1 MARIVE
7 LLGLAFFAGFVLLIV
22 IVWALMFLAVTLGG
36 QKAVSCVDDRFAAM
50 SVQVT
55 TDRRGH
61 IEERHALGC
70 TFYSYAP
77 PPQEPQGNARD

>member
-7 LLGLAFFAGFVLLIV
+7 LVGWAFFAGVLLI
-22 IVWALMFLAVTLGG
+22 ALVFLAVTWGG

-55 TDRRGH
+55 TDRRVGH
-61 IEERHALGC
+61 IAERHALGC

-77 PPQEPQGNARD
+77 PPQDSRFRSSD

>member
-1 MARIVE
+1 MARIV
-7 LLGLAFFAGFVLLIV
+7 GLVVWAFFAGFVLLIV
-22 IVWALMFLAVTLGG
+22 IVFAVTWGG

-61 IEERHALGC
+61 IEECHALGC

-77 PPQEPQGNARD
+77 PQEPQGYARD

>member
-7 LLGLAFFAGFVLLIV
+7 LIGWTFFAGFVLLIV

-36 QKAVSCVDDRFAAM
+36 QKAVSCVDDKFAAM
-50 SVQVT
+50 NVQVT

-77 PPQEPQGNARD
+77 PQEPQGYARD

>member
-1 MARIVE
+1 MARIV
-7 LLGLAFFAGFVLLIV
+7 GLVVWAFFARFVLFIV
-22 IVWALMFLAVTLGG
+22 IVWALVFLAVTWGG

-77 PPQEPQGNARD
+77 PQEPQGYPQD